1 MGTSSSPSGHLD
13 EVTIVDGGVKVR
25 GWAYDPD
32 APDGRLTVGVYVD
45 QKLVDVISTGAK
57 RPDVTAVFGRGATAG
72 FDATVK
78 VAGVAPGTLVCAS
91 AANVG
96 PGTNSLLG
104 CRTAADG
111 VPAESKPTDPLKP
124 TEPQKPTEPPPSA
137 PTTAPTTT
145 VPDPCA
151 SARSTDLIA
160 QWGC

>member
-1 MGTSSSPSGHLD
+1 MGTSSSPSGYLD

-45 QKLVDVISTGAK
+45 RKLVDVISTGAK

-72 FDATVK
+72 FDATVE

-91 AANVG
+91 AANAG
-96 PGTNSLLG
+96 PGMNSLLG
-104 CRTAADG
+104 CRTAAG
-111 VPAESKPTDPLKP
+111 GIPVDPKP
-124 TEPQKPTEPPPSA
+124 TEPKPTEPPASAPTSA